1 MPTAYYQIPKLPT
14 IDSIGGGGTTPQ
26 TPYSYNSAY
35 GGKPVVPDM
44 VEMLRRAL
52 SGSMANLPQMI
63 KMGQVVDDYTYQEQ
77 LRNIMAQDPNYAA
90 NRALQSNIAAQ
101 HMQGNITNSTK
112 NVMGQAAAERGVA
125 RGGILTDAD
134 YLLSLGKFAEELQG
148 QGQTEYINYLNS
160 MIKTPVYD
168 VSKNFLNPSDMYNA
182 QLQANM
188 VAAAP
193 DPYQAAMANLNSALS
208 GIARGAGAAQSAPG
222 SSSVSPFGQTAPGTS
237 EAQITAARQKAY
249 NDYWESKN
257 ANKSTGTGPYSDAN
271 WNSTLDDLWDE
282 LTLGGYDY
290 NTDYGTSGTEG
301 SPPWYGPTYGNVDD
315 YNPSWYA
322 SPLDEYTY
330 YYGG

>member
-1 MPTAYYQIPKLPT
+1 MPTAYYQIPKLPS
-14 IDSIGGGGTTPQ
+14 IDSIGAGGTSPQ

-52 SGSMANLPQMI
+52 SGSMANLPEMI

-90 NRALQSNIAAQ
+90 NRALQSGIAAS

-112 NVMGQAAAERGVA
+112 NVMGQTAAERGVA

-134 YLLSLGKFAEELQG
+134 YLRSLGLFAEKLSSQG
-148 QGQTEYINYLNS
+148 SDEYTKFLDS

-168 VSKNFLNPSDMYNA
+168 VSKNFLNPADMYNA
-182 QLQANM
+182 QWQANV

-193 DPYQAAMANLNSALS
+193 DPYQAAMANLNSTLN

-222 SSSVSPFGQTAPGTS
+222 SNPVTPFGQTAPGIS
-237 EAQITAARQKAY
+237 EAQIAAARQKAY
-249 NDYWESKN
+249 NDYWASKN
-257 ANKSTGTGPYSDAN
+257 ATTTGGEWSESN
-271 WNSTLDDLWDE
+271 WDSKLNDLWDE
-282 LTLGGYDY
+282 LTLGNYDY
-290 NTDYGTSGTEG
+290 GTDYGTSEPEG

-330 YYGG
+330 YGG